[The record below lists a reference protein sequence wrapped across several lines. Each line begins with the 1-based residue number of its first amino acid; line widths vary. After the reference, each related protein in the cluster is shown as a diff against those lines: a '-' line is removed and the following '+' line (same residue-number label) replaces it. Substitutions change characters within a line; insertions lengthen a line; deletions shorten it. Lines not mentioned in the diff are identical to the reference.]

1 MHYFIF
7 PSADAWITSGSSQID
22 GTSFK
27 DQNFGQD
34 QILELKKHYQNR
46 AFKHQTRILVNF
58 AGTSFDELKTL
69 VDKGTIPSNTRYYLK
84 MFDLVEVH
92 LLDLLHSNFA
102 KLVMLLAN

>member
-34 QILELKKHYQNR
+34 QILELKKHFQNNS
-46 AFKHQTRILVNF
+46 FQFQTRILLNF
-58 AGTSFDELKTL
+58 AGTGFNTMKGLVDEL
-69 VDKGTIPSNTRYYLK
+69 
-84 MFDLVEVH
+84 
-92 LLDLLHSNFA
+92 
-102 KLVMLLAN
+102 